1 MKLHAFFRLL
11 LALAIAALNVAHAAT
26 GSSPANTG
34 DQMLAEYFRAETE
47 KLSERCLADIKSPD
61 DWKAQRERYR
71 QQLFDMMGLSPLP
84 ERGDLKAVIT
94 GRIEHDALTVEKLH
108 FQAVPGLYIT
118 ANLYLP
124 KGLTKPVPTILYVCG
139 HGPVI
144 TNKVSY
150 GNKVSYQHHGAWF
163 ARNGYVCLIIDT
175 VQWGEI
181 LGAHH
186 GTYRDGAWWWN
197 ARGYTPAGVEAW
209 SAIRALDYLST
220 RSEVDTNRFGI
231 TGRSGGGAYSWFTAA
246 LDDRVKVIAPVAGI
260 TDLHNHVVDG
270 TVEGHCD
277 CMFFLNTFRWDYP
290 LLAALAAPRPLLLV
304 NTDSDNIFPL
314 DGVMRTHAKVRH
326 IYGLLGATNQLGLV
340 LGPGPHKDTQDL
352 QVPVFRWFNKY
363 LKGEDPV
370 IEMAA
375 TKLFTPQQL
384 KVFESIPGDAINT
397 NIQSSFVPV
406 AQAPAVPSSAETWNK
421 QRDAWLTEL
430 KAKCF
435 GGWPEDST
443 PPVLEKRFSVAR
455 NGLRFQA
462 FDFDSQPNVR
472 LRLYTLQR
480 ANLRKPER
488 VVLGVLGQAPRR
500 SQTNAVAGTKPTAL
514 PEFENWLATMKSDFA
529 GELAEELAA
538 TTPALA
544 PDTKA
549 FQSLRQQLRTNSTVL
564 AWLAP
569 RGVGLTAWSGNDTK
583 QRHLRRRFMLL
594 GQTLDGM
601 RVWDIRRAT
610 QAVRSAKDWRT
621 TPLWLQAEG
630 ALAGDAL
637 HAALFEPGLAG
648 LDLWRLPVSHQRG
661 PDYLNVL
668 RVLDVPQAV
677 AMAAERCSVRL
688 HQTEPQSW
696 AYPTRVAS
704 ALGWDGKR
712 FVCER
717 EP

>member
-1 MKLHAFFRLL
+1 MKLRALL
-11 LALAIAALNVAHAAT
+11 WCLTALAAASLEFAHAA
-26 GSSPANTG
+26 SAASPAGPGNK
-34 DQMLAEYFRAETE
+34 MLAEYFRAETV
-47 KLSERCLADIKSPD
+47 KLSERCLADIKSAD
-61 DWKAQRERYR
+61 NWKAHREQYR

-84 ERGDLKAVIT
+84 ERGDLKPVIT
-94 GRIEHDALTVEKLH
+94 GCIEHEALTVEKLH
-108 FQAVPGLYIT
+108 FQAALGLYVT

-124 KGLTKPVPTILYVCG
+124 KGLTKPAPTILYVCG

-163 ARNGYVCLIIDT
+163 ARNGYVCLVIDT
-175 VQWGEI
+175 VQWGEM

-220 RSEVDTNRFGI
+220 RPEVDTNRFGI

-246 LDDRVKVIAPVAGI
+246 LDERVKVAAPVAGI
-260 TDLHNHVVDG
+260 TDLHNHVVDD

-277 CMFFLNTFRWDYP
+277 CMFFVNTYRWDYP

-304 NTDSDNIFPL
+304 NTDSDSIFPL

-326 IYGLLGATNQLGLV
+326 IYEMLGATNQLGLV
-340 LGPGPHKDTQDL
+340 IGPGPHKDTQDL

-375 TKLFTPQQL
+375 TRLFTPQQL
-384 KVFESIPGDAINT
+384 KVFETIPADALNT
-397 NIQSSFVPV
+397 NIQASFVPT
-406 AQAPAVPSSAETWNK
+406 AKAPAIPGSSEAWNK
-421 QRDAWLTEL
+421 QRDAWLAEL
-430 KAKCF
+430 KTKCF
-435 GGWPEDST
+435 GGWPEDVA
-443 PPVLEKRFSVAR
+443 PPVLEKKFSVER
-455 NGLRFQA
+455 GGVRFQA
-462 FDFDSQPNVR
+462 FEFDSQPNVR

-488 VVLGVLGQAPRR
+488 VVLGVLGQSSRLSA
-500 SQTNAVAGTKPTAL
+500 TNAVVETKPPVL
-514 PEFENWLATMKSDFA
+514 PEFENWLGMMKPEFTR
-529 GELAEELAA
+529 ELAEELAA
-538 TTPALA
+538 TAVMPAS
-544 PDTKA
+544 DTKA
-549 FQSLRQQLRTNSTVL
+549 FDTLRQQLKRKNAVL

-601 RVWDIRRAT
+601 RVWDIRRAA
-610 QAVRSAKDWRT
+610 QAVRSAKEWRT

-630 ALAGDAL
+630 DLACDAL
-637 HAALFEPGLAG
+637 YAALWDPGVAG
-648 LDLWRLPVSHQRG
+648 LDLWRLPSSHQTG

-668 RVLDVPQAV
+668 RILDVPQAT
-677 AMAAERCSVRL
+677 AMAAERTPIRL
-688 HQTEPQSW
+688 HQADAQAWEFPI
-696 AYPTRVAS
+696 RVGTV
-704 ALGWDGKR
+704 LGRDGRR